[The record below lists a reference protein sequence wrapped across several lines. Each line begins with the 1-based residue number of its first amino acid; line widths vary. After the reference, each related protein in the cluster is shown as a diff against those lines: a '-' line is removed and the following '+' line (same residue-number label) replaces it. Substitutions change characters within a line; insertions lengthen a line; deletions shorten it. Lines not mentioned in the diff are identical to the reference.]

1 MKRLSYFAWF
11 VAGFNLLTIVGGAVV
26 RATESGAGC
35 GRSWPLC
42 QGTVVS
48 GAEEARRLTELT
60 HRSMSVV
67 AALLVAVLVVL
78 VFRKFGKGTQ
88 TRRAVFWAGVTIIV
102 ESLLGAWLVL
112 AELVEQNS
120 SIMRAV
126 AVPVHLT
133 NTFLLLAAIA
143 LTAWL
148 LGSGKTISWS
158 GPHRRSLLLGTIGM
172 LLLGVTGG
180 IAALADTLFPA
191 TSVADGII
199 ADFASAAHFLTRL
212 RVIHPILAVLLG
224 AYVLSRALKLKDVV
238 PVQAQF
244 VAVVVVLQLFLGLAN
259 VVLLTPL
266 STQLAHLV
274 LADLLWIGWVLLGA
288 AVLSGGKRP
297 VPV

>member
-11 VAGFNLLTIVGGAVV
+11 VTGFNLLTIVGGAVV

-48 GAEEARRLTELT
+48 GAQSTHRLTELT
-60 HRSMSVV
+60 HRSMSVA
-67 AALLVAVLVVL
+67 AALLVAALVVL
-78 VFRKFGKGTQ
+78 VFRRCAKGTQ

-120 SIMRAV
+120 SVMRAV

-133 NTFLLLAAIA
+133 NTFLLLAALA
-143 LTAWL
+143 LTGWL
-148 LGSGKTISWS
+148 LGSAETIAWS
-158 GPHRRSLLLGTIGM
+158 GPHRRSLALGTFGM
-172 LLLGVTGG
+172 LLLGATGG

-191 TSVADGII
+191 TSVADGFI
-199 ADFASAAHFLTRL
+199 ADFESASHFLTRL

-224 AYVLSRALKLKDVV
+224 AFVLSRALKWKDLV
-238 PVQAQF
+238 PRQAQF
-244 VAVVVVLQLFLGLAN
+244 VAVVVVLQLFVGLAN
-259 VVLLTPL
+259 VMLLTPL

-288 AVLSGGKRP
+288 AVLSGTKRSAP
-297 VPV
+297 A

>member
-26 RATESGAGC
+26 RATGSGAGC

-48 GAEEARRLTELT
+48 GSEAVHRLTELT
-60 HRSMSVV
+60 HRSMSLV
-67 AALLVAVLVVL
+67 ASLLVAVLVVL
-78 VFRKFGKGTQ
+78 VFKKFGKGTQ

-133 NTFLLLAAIA
+133 NTFLLLAALV
-143 LTAWL
+143 LTASL
-148 LGSGKTISWS
+148 LGSGKTMSWS
-158 GPHRRSLLLGTIGM
+158 GPHRRPLLLGAIGM
-172 LLLGVTGG
+172 LLLGATGG

-191 TSVADGII
+191 TSIADGIM
-199 ADFASAAHFLTRL
+199 ADFGSAAHFLTRL
-212 RVIHPILAVLLG
+212 RVIHPILGVLLG
-224 AYVLSRALKLKDVV
+224 AYVLSRSLKLKDLA
-238 PVQAQF
+238 PAQAQF

-274 LADLLWIGWVLLGA
+274 LADLVWMGWVLLGA
-288 AVLSGGKRP
+288 AVLSKSKYS
-297 VPV
+297 VAA